1 MQGGVIVVGFAVCL
15 KIKVIAGF
23 LEVGDTFK
31 LHSTR
36 QYYNNTIISR
46 FFTKLLDTFSTFL
59 HSLLTIHHHHHHHHH
74 VSPAPFSLELTT
86 NDTAGDNHLHLL
98 HLHHQDLR
106 LQVPETQHHS
116 WTSHV
121 ALAAPVARQRS
132 PQ

>member
-23 LEVGDTFK
+23 LKVGDTFK
-31 LHSTR
+31 LHSTK
-36 QYYNNTIISR
+36 QYYKQYNHIKIFLQNFWIPSPHFYT
-46 FFTKLLDTFSTFL
+46 LLN
-59 HSLLTIHHHHHHHHH
+59 IHHHHH

-86 NDTAGDNHLHLL
+86 NDTTGDNHLHLL

-106 LQVPETQHHS
+106 LQVPETKHHS

-121 ALAAPVARQRS
+121 ASAAPVARQRS